1 MNDAFTKKLL
11 SRFAFTALF
20 ASLFLLFTP
29 FEQSGSSPSM
39 APKYYV
45 AGMALMPLLPLMI
58 IKKIRF
64 HPPVAYVVVIVLTI
78 IFHAALID
86 PIPPQFILLI
96 ITDVSMAIMIY
107 EASFLWKKE
116 FVAAVS
122 LLVLINAVI
131 ISIQALMFHFVSH
144 HIFDFHQLIFGS
156 RSRFA
161 EDFLNIARFTGMQ
174 VEPGT
179 YANYVG
185 CLLAILI
192 YSADFNKKVFWIT
205 LFGIISIFVTN
216 SGSAIYFAPVLMAL
230 AGYMWRAEIKR
241 HHVILLALAVFCYLY
256 FSSFLPHLE
265 SRFMERDDGTLSHR
279 IVGLNTYA
287 ALSVEEKFIGIGFA
301 NDPCGGCHYQ
311 DIGVAFNLITRGGA
325 IVIIALSIL
334 VFRIIRANGLV
345 LAIILCLIPLNEKM
359 FFYEPPIWLFL
370 LFAATGWQRLRSARA
385 ARETA
390 APAAVAVGSVHAG
403 TARGLR

>member
-1 MNDAFTKKLL
+1 MNDAFIQKML
-11 SRFAFTALF
+11 SRFAFTALL

-29 FEQSGSSPSM
+29 FEQSGSAPSM
-39 APKYYV
+39 APKYYI
-45 AGMALMPLLPLMI
+45 AGMALLPLLPLI
-58 IKKIRF
+58 VIRKISF
-64 HPPVAYVVVIVLTI
+64 HAPVALVVVTVLTI
-78 IFHAALID
+78 IFHAAVID

-96 ITDVSMAIMIY
+96 LTDVTIAIMIY
-107 EASFLWKKE
+107 EASFIWKKE
-116 FVAAVS
+116 FIAAIS
-122 LLVLINAVI
+122 LLIVINAVI

-192 YSADFNKKVFWIT
+192 YSADFNKKVFWVT
-205 LFGIISIFVTN
+205 SFGIISIFVTN

-230 AGYMWRAEIKR
+230 AGYMWRTQIKR
-241 HHVILLALAVFCYLY
+241 HHVILLALAVFAYLY

-287 ALSVEEKFIGIGFA
+287 ALSLEEKFIGIGFA

-325 IVIIALSIL
+325 IVIIALAIL
-334 VFRIIRANGLV
+334 VFRIIRVNGLL
-345 LAIILCLIPLNEKM
+345 LAVILCLLPLNEKM
-359 FFYEPPIWLFL
+359 FFYEPPVWLFL
-370 LFAATGWQRLRSARA
+370 LFAATGWQRLRSSQPAWDRSTS
-385 ARETA
+385 TA
-390 APAAVAVGSVHAG
+390 AGNTVQAG
-403 TARGLR
+403 VARGLR